1 VWRIMLIAPEPVAND
16 EGGSDDVLT
25 PIKVGSANPTP
36 RPIGSMPKVAAR
48 KLGSRPGTTDHQ
60 TCPRA
65 NETIPAAQT
74 AAVPNRAMS
83 WRENR
88 SETTGISSGPGAIAR
103 PIFRADQPQIICSHN
118 TIDNKSAPK
127 AAVPGAIA
135 SAAPVNGRMRNRS
148 GSIKG
153 SDDRRQCAT
162 NHPRKMTVAAQAAMM
177 PGECQPQSF
186 ILTIAKTRDATP
198 AVTTSAAPK
207 WGCELLWPGTLGS
220 FRQPTTRAISPIGRL
235 TRKIQR
241 QLAVTRTPPM
251 SGPSAAATPP
261 AAVHVR
267 TAPLRPSGG
276 KADSSSPSDVGVMS
290 AAAGACTT
298 RKTTSISVSVAAAH
312 AADAA
317 VKAPIPARKLRLR
330 G

>member
-1 VWRIMLIAPEPVAND
+1 
-16 EGGSDDVLT
+16 
-25 PIKVGSANPTP
+25 
-36 RPIGSMPKVAAR
+36 
-48 KLGSRPGTTDHQ
+48 
-60 TCPRA
+60 
-65 NETIPAAQT
+65 
-74 AAVPNRAMS
+74 
-83 WRENR
+83 
-88 SETTGISSGPGAIAR
+88 
-103 PIFRADQPQIICSHN
+103 
-118 TIDNKSAPK
+118 
-127 AAVPGAIA
+127 
-135 SAAPVNGRMRNRS
+135 
-148 GSIKG
+148 
-153 SDDRRQCAT
+153 
-162 NHPRKMTVAAQAAMM
+162 MTVAAQAAMM

-186 ILTIAKTRDATP
+186 ILTIAKTKDATP

-220 FRQPTTRAISPIGRL
+220 CRQPTTRAISPIGRL

-241 QLAVTRTPPM
+241 QLTVTRTPPM

-290 AAAGACTT
+290 AAAAACTT

-317 VKAPIPARKLRLR
+317 VKAPIPTRKLTLR